1 MQRNISLRLL
11 PAEASNDAAVKKY
24 IAQSFP
30 VKEEHITGFY
40 RLKESIDARS
50 KQIWISLTVKAFI
63 DEPFVQR
70 QVQKI
75 SLKDVSHAK
84 HNVIIIGAGPSGL
97 FAALKLIEQG
107 IKPVILERGKDVRAR
122 RRDLAVLNKE
132 GIVNPE
138 SNYCF
143 GEGGAGTYSDGKLY
157 TRSTKRGNISRI
169 LNIFV
174 QFGADEKILYESHPH
189 IGTNK
194 LPGIITAMRDQITA
208 CGGEVLFEKRVTDF
222 VLSNEIIQAVKT
234 ADGTAFKADAVILAT
249 GHSAR
254 DIFELLY
261 HKKIFI
267 EAKPF
272 AMGVRVEHP
281 QTLIDSIQY
290 HISHSASLKEKSL
303 PQSRYLPPASYSLID
318 HVNDKAVFSF
328 CMCPGGIIAPAVTNP
343 GELVVNG
350 WSPSKR
356 NNPFANSGMVVPV
369 EVKDVFNYFKNPK
382 PRVQNS
388 NFENRVAA
396 IERQPS
402 NALLLM
408 HFQKEVEQKAYE
420 AGGENLAAP
429 AQRMVDFCNNKISS
443 TLPECS
449 YLPGVHSADLRKV
462 LPPFVH
468 NALQKSFKVFGNKM
482 TTRYDGRS
490 YFTNE
495 AIVVA
500 TESRTSSPVRIPRN
514 EKTLHHVQI
523 KNLYPCG
530 EGAGYAGGI
539 VSAAMDGEKIAS
551 AIAVLLQH

>member
-1 MQRNISLRLL
+1 MQQNISLRLP
-11 PAEASNDAAVKKY
+11 PAEAANDTAVKEY
-24 IAQSFP
+24 IAQSLS
-30 VKEEHITGFY
+30 VKKNLITGFH
-40 RLKESIDARS
+40 RLKQSIDARG
-50 KQIWISLTVKAFI
+50 KQVWITFTVKAFI
-63 DEPFVQR
+63 NEPFIPR

-75 SLKDVSHAK
+75 LLKDVSRVTYS
-84 HNVIIIGAGPSGL
+84 VIIIGAGPAGL
-97 FAALKLIEQG
+97 FAALKLIDQG
-107 IKPVILERGKDVRAR
+107 IKPIILERGKDVRAR

-132 GIVNPE
+132 GIVNTE

-157 TRSTKRGNISRI
+157 TRSTKRGDINRI

-194 LPGIITAMRDQITA
+194 LPHIITAMREQIIE
-208 CGGEVLFEKRVTDF
+208 CGGKILFGKKIVDLI
-222 VLSNEIIQAVKT
+222 VQNEIVQSVET
-234 ADGTAFKADAVILAT
+234 ADGDSFKADAIILAT

-261 HKKIFI
+261 YKKFFI

-272 AMGVRVEHP
+272 ALGVRVEHS

-290 HISHSASLKEKSL
+290 HSS
-303 PQSRYLPPASYSLID
+303 SRGNYLPPASYSL
-318 HVNDKAVFSF
+318 VEQVSDKAVFSF
-328 CMCPGGIIAPAVTNP
+328 CMCPGGIIAPAATNP

-356 NNPFANSGMVVPV
+356 NNPFANSGMVVQV
-369 EVKDVFNYFKNPK
+369 EMKDAMNYFRNQESKIGNPK
-382 PRVQNS
+382 SEIRKSDIRHQISSDP
-388 NFENRVAA
+388 
-396 IERQPS
+396 
-402 NALLLM
+402 LLLM
-408 HFQKEVEQKAYE
+408 HFQKDVEQKAYE
-420 AGGENLAAP
+420 AGGGNLVAP
-429 AQRMVDFCNNKISS
+429 AQRMIDFCNNKISS

-449 YLPGVHSADLRKV
+449 YLPGVYSTDLKNV
-462 LPPFVH
+462 LPVFIH
-468 NALQKSFKVFGNKM
+468 NSLQQGFKAFGKKV
-482 TTRYDGRS
+482 RD
-490 YFTNE
+490 YFTND

-514 EKTLHHVQI
+514 EKTLQHVQI

-539 VSAAMDGEKIAS
+539 VSAAMDGEKIA
-551 AIAVLLQH
+551 AMIAVLLQH